1 MKYLSV
7 GIIGGGTMGRGIAY
21 TAALNKCR
29 TTLYEISPH
38 VLESAKEEIY
48 GIIGRQK
55 DKGRFSET
63 DARNLKERITF
74 TCEMAD
80 LSKSD
85 LVIEAVVE
93 EISVKKNVFSEVEK
107 ILLKNAIIATNTSSL
122 SITSIASAAKDP
134 KRVVGMHF
142 FNPAYLMP
150 LVEIIPGLASSAE
163 AVEKA
168 REAAHSWNKITV
180 IAKDTP
186 GFIVNR
192 IARPFYGEALRMLE
206 EGAADAATIDWAM
219 KVIGGFRMGPFELMD
234 LIGNDV
240 NYKVTESVFEGFY
253 YDARYRPSITQKRL
267 VEAGRLGR
275 KTGHGFYDYS
285 PGAKNREPVKDIEL
299 AREIWFRII
308 SMLINEAADAL
319 HKNIASKED
328 IELAMMKGVNY
339 PLGLFK
345 WADEIGLE
353 KVFNRL
359 RELQQEYGE
368 ERYRPSVLLRK
379 MVKNKEQF
387 YP

>member
-7 GIIGGGTMGRGIAY
+7 GVIGGGTMGRGIAY

-29 TTLYEISPH
+29 TTLYEISPG
-38 VLESAKEEIY
+38 VLEGAKEEIY
-48 GIIGRQK
+48 GMISRQK
-55 DKGRFSET
+55 EKGRFSET
-63 DARNLKERITF
+63 EARNLKEHITF
-74 TCEMAD
+74 TCEISD

-85 LVIEAVVE
+85 LAIEAVVE
-93 EISVKKNVFSEVEK
+93 EITIKKNVFSEVEE
-107 ILLKNAIIATNTSSL
+107 LLSKSAIIATNTSSL

-134 KRVVGMHF
+134 AKVVGMHF

-150 LVEIIPGLASSAE
+150 LVEIVPGLASSAE

-168 REAAHSWNKITV
+168 REIVHNWNKIAV

-206 EGAADAATIDWAM
+206 ENIADIATIDWAM

-275 KTGHGFYDYS
+275 KTGHGFYDYR
-285 PGAKNREPVKDIEL
+285 PGTEKMEPLKDIEL

-319 HKNIASKED
+319 HKNIASRED
-328 IELAMMKGVNY
+328 IDLAMMKGVNY
-339 PLGLFK
+339 PLGLLK
-345 WADEIGLE
+345 WADEIGLG
-353 KVFNRL
+353 KVL
-359 RELQQEYGE
+359 GKLKELQQDYGE
-368 ERYRPSVLLRK
+368 ERYRPSVLLKK

>member
-1 MKYLSV
+1 
-7 GIIGGGTMGRGIAY
+7 MGRGIVY

-29 TTLYEISPH
+29 ATLYEISPR
-38 VLESAKEEIY
+38 VLESAKEEVY
-48 GIIGRQK
+48 GIINRQK
-55 DKGRFSET
+55 EKGRFSET
-63 DARNLKERITF
+63 DARSLKERIAF
-74 TCEMAD
+74 TCEMTD

-85 LVIEAVVE
+85 LVIEAAVE
-93 EISVKKNVFSEVEK
+93 EITVKKNVFSEVEK
-107 ILLKNAIIATNTSSL
+107 ILSKNAIIATNTSSL
-122 SITSIASAAKDP
+122 SITSIASAAKDAA
-134 KRVVGMHF
+134 KVVGMHF

-150 LVEIIPGLASSAE
+150 LVEIVPGLSTSAE
-163 AVEKA
+163 AVERV
-168 REAAHSWNKITV
+168 REIAHRWNKIPV

-206 EGAADAATIDWAM
+206 EGIADYATIDWAM

-234 LIGNDV
+234 LIGNDI

-253 YDARYRPSITQKRL
+253 YDARYRPSIIQKRL

-275 KTGHGFYDYS
+275 KTGNGFYDYR

-368 ERYRPSVLLRK
+368 ERYRPSPLLRK

-387 YP
+387 YQ